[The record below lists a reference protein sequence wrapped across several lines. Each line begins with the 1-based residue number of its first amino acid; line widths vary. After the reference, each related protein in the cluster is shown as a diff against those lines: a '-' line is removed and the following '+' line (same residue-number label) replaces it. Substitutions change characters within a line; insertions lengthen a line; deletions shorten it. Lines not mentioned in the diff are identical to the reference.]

1 MRRWFYY
8 VNWLPLHNATANPR
22 MVSELRPGRK
32 FCDRLCFLALCCLAT
47 CSEEEG
53 CFVGAVGHCKMFDVV
68 SVRARSAVS
77 KLWAKYLTIGQVLV
91 SEEGLHSRG
100 RVLWCRRFRSNCH
113 GSASE
118 VPDSHLKGGSE
129 ISISMPFFNPKL
141 RKDGRKMSCWIM
153 RRWFYYVNW
162 LSLHN
167 VTANPGGTQWATARG
182 KILW

>member
-1 MRRWFYY
+1 MARTAAPKLRAECLSIGQVLVTEEGVHGRVRVLWCRRFRSNCHGSASEVPDSHLKGGSEISISMPFFNPKLRKDGRKMSCWIMRRWFYY

-77 KLWAKYLTIGQVLV
+77 KL
-91 SEEGLHSRG
+91 
-100 RVLWCRRFRSNCH
+100 
-113 GSASE
+113 
-118 VPDSHLKGGSE
+118 
-129 ISISMPFFNPKL
+129 
-141 RKDGRKMSCWIM
+141 
-153 RRWFYYVNW
+153 
-162 LSLHN
+162 
-167 VTANPGGTQWATARG
+167 
-182 KILW
+182 